1 MGGVSAIMPPRRET
15 DLLMGPHLGALL
27 LPQSLIPARGGATMG
42 FASGLD
48 SSLSSLQLEALLYW
62 LQGGPSVERS
72 AIFVDAGYLL
82 AAGGSLVC
90 GTSSRAGFKCDY
102 AGLTEKLANWAEQH
116 NRGRFSC
123 LRTYWYDGAL
133 NGVARGDHEL
143 IGGLPYV
150 KVRLGRL
157 IRGEQKGVDALIYR
171 DLMTLAR
178 ERAINCAYLLSG
190 DEDLRE
196 GVVAAQDM
204 GVQVVLIGIPANRT
218 NQSAALIREAD
229 EHVVL
234 QKEHWDEHFAPIS
247 KTETTPPEET
257 LEKSSTPANAQTL
270 GRAFA
275 VEWVKSASPQD
286 LQDLKGVAP
295 KIPRELDIA
304 LVTDAEKSLGPLHE
318 KQDLKREL
326 RAGFWAAIRATRGLQ
341 PTA

>member
-1 MGGVSAIMPPRRET
+1 M
-15 DLLMGPHLGALL
+15 
-27 LPQSLIPARGGATMG
+27 
-42 FASGLD
+42 
-48 SSLSSLQLEALLYW
+48 
-62 LQGGPSVERS
+62 ERS

-90 GTSSRAGFKCDY
+90 GTSSRPGFNCDY
-102 AGLTEKLANWAEQH
+102 AGLATKLVDWTEHH
-116 NRGRFSC
+116 NRGQFSC
-123 LRTYWYDGAL
+123 LRTYWYDGAV
-133 NGVARGDHEL
+133 NAVPSGDHEL

-204 GVQVVLIGIPANRT
+204 GVQVVLLGIPAART

-229 EHVVL
+229 EHIVL
-234 QKEHWDEHFAPIS
+234 PKGHWEDHFESRSITA
-247 KTETTPPEET
+247 EPPAAVEIT
-257 LEKSSTPANAQTL
+257 ATPAAAQTA

-275 VEWVKSASPQD
+275 VEWANGTSPEE
-286 LQDLKGVAP
+286 LQELIEVHP
-295 KIPRELDIA
+295 RIPPDLDIA
-304 LVTDAEKSLGPLHE
+304 LIVHGERTVGPLRE
-318 KQDLKREL
+318 RQDLKREL
-326 RAGFWAAIRATRGLQ
+326 RAGFWTAINAARSSNA
-341 PTA
+341 PAP

>member
-1 MGGVSAIMPPRRET
+1 
-15 DLLMGPHLGALL
+15 
-27 LPQSLIPARGGATMG
+27 
-42 FASGLD
+42 
-48 SSLSSLQLEALLYW
+48 
-62 LQGGPSVERS
+62 VERS

-102 AGLTEKLANWAEQH
+102 SGLVAKLSNWAEQH
-116 NRGRFSC
+116 NRGRFNC
-123 LRTYWYDGAL
+123 LRTYWYDGAP

-157 IRGEQKGVDALIYR
+157 LHGEQKGVDALIYR

-204 GVQVVLIGIPANRT
+204 GVQVVLIGIPANRA

-234 QKEHWDEHFAPIS
+234 QKEHWAEHFTPVAR
-247 KTETTPPEET
+247 ETTSNERAEAT
-257 LEKSSTPANAQTL
+257 SATDAEAATPARAQTV
-270 GRAFA
+270 GRAYA
-275 VEWVKSASPQD
+275 VEWVEGASSTS
-286 LQDLKGVAP
+286 LQDLIRVAP
-295 KIPRELDIA
+295 KIPPDMDIA
-304 LVTDAEKSLGPLHE
+304 LITEAEKSLGPLRE
-318 KQDLKREL
+318 RQDLKREL
-326 RAGFWAAIRATRGLQ
+326 RAGFWTAVKAAKDPASDG
-341 PTA
+341 